1 MEEEELSL
9 KEIAKKILE
18 CIEELQDLHAEVEE
32 RIAITEEGCGK
43 QYSEK
48 ELIFPFG
55 GEKDEDELMVEA
67 DGKTYVEGVLRH
79 TEPAE

>member
-1 MEEEELSL
+1 MEEAGL
-9 KEIAKKILE
+9 KEMSKKFRE
-18 CIEELQDLHAEVEE
+18 CIRKLQDALAIVEE
-32 RIAITEEGCGK
+32 RIAIMEEGNGK
-43 QYSEK
+43 QYTEK

-55 GEKDEDELMVEA
+55 GEKDEDEPVVEA